1 MGPDREVTVRV
12 YESKLKEVQTSAQVD
27 EELRCQ
33 LGVDVQV
40 EGEAEEWEITLS
52 QEDGTIVKKERARGK
67 VLWDIDAELWWPVGE
82 GPPTQYTVN
91 VDLLDK
97 VCQFDH
103 VRRAKLTTERHCGR
117 HSNPEDR
124 VQTS

>member
-82 GPPTQYTVN
+82 GPPTRYTVN

-97 VCQFDH
+97 VCPFDH
-103 VRRAKLTTERHCGR
+103 VRRPKLIKERHCGR
-117 HSNPEDR
+117 HSDPEDR